1 MHCVSYESTVKDI
14 KATTKNIKC
23 KCTASTFQESTHTH
37 THTHTHKTDTQE
49 GVRQLSF
56 ESSQLN
62 NTQVVVEFPRD
73 RLKHPSY

>member
-1 MHCVSYESTVKDI
+1 MYCVSYESTVKDI

-37 THTHTHKTDTQE
+37 THTHKTNTPE

-62 NTQVVVEFPRD
+62 NTQVVVDFPRN

>member
-1 MHCVSYESTVKDI
+1 MYCVSCESTVKNI

-23 KCTASTFQESTHTH
+23 RCTGSTFPKREKKKK
-37 THTHTHKTDTQE
+37 KTNTPE

-62 NTQVVVEFPRD
+62 NTQVVVDFPRD
-73 RLKHPSY
+73 RLNILLTSNV